1 MLDYNTLPRQC
12 PVNSLLLIVQR
23 MQFGFLRWGL
33 AVGMDSCY
41 ALITGIREQENVRRQ
56 FDPAFFEEPEIMFA
70 ARAEVSGKNFLCLH
84 IRKYLR
90 FLGMTFLFAAVLMP
104 LFF

>member
-1 MLDYNTLPRQC
+1 
-12 PVNSLLLIVQR
+12 
-23 MQFGFLRWGL
+23 MQFAFLRRGL
-33 AVGMDSCY
+33 AVGVDSCH
-41 ALITGIREQENVRRQ
+41 ALTAGISGQKNVRRQ

-70 ARAEVSGKNFLCLH
+70 ARAEVSGKNFPCLH
-84 IRKYLR
+84 IRNYLR